1 MKNFI
6 IAICITVIT
15 LITLITYE
23 LLLSKFFNSMYNQC
37 SNVLEEL
44 DYNSNSNDIKL
55 QISTITDKWDNSK
68 KMLYYVCNHQL
79 IEEID
84 KTILSLHLHIDENN
98 KQSIYDD
105 ISFLSFYL
113 NKFIQNERFSITNIF
128 WLHQSILTI
137 VRASSRLS
145 L

>member
-6 IAICITVIT
+6 IAICITAVT
-15 LITLITYE
+15 LLTLVTYE
-23 LLLSKFFNSMYNQC
+23 FLLGNFFNSLYSECN
-37 SNVLEEL
+37 SVLDVLDNNTSAEAPSIGNNIEL
-44 DYNSNSNDIKL
+44 K
-55 QISTITDKWDNSK
+55 ISKITSRWNNSK

-84 KTILSLHLHIDENN
+84 KTILSLHLHIDEND

-113 NKFIQNERFSITNIF
+113 NKFIQNERFSITNVF
-128 WLHQSILTI
+128 
-137 VRASSRLS
+137 
-145 L
+145 